1 MMAAMKRPN
10 LDYASPDVPGRR
22 TPWVAILAVA
32 IAVAILAFLLFKALG
47 L

>member
-10 LDYASPDVPGRR
+10 LDYASPDLPRR
-22 TPWVAILAVA
+22 KTPWMPILGVP

-47 L
+47 V